1 MSPKYFYRVH
11 VQLDDDERTTLA
23 FDFKEGPAA
32 IRIAEQLYNSCDI
45 IKVWVNIVTNEY
57 DTTESPM
64 WRS

>member
-11 VQLDDDERTTLA
+11 VKLDDDVGTTLA
-23 FDFKEGPAA
+23 FDFKEGTAA

-64 WRS
+64 WRN